1 MNLED
6 TQLQL
11 FEDSLKTICGMRK
24 ELQQQTDYIV
34 SATAHQMAEEFRE
47 LPTRVRQ
54 ELLVLMEQYQDDPDR
69 LVLAIRMLEQKMAAA
84 ADSPWAKF
92 QRSLKGNG
100 SLMSQGDWKQVV
112 WMFGSLAL
120 ILFTAWTMSYAIP
133 AFKESQLPPPQQV
146 R

>member
-1 MNLED
+1 MKLED
-6 TQLQL
+6 THSQL

-34 SATAHQMAEEFRE
+34 SATAHQMAEDFRE

-69 LVLAIRMLEQKMAAA
+69 LVLAIRVLEQKMVAA

-100 SLMSQGDWKQVV
+100 NSMSQGDWKQVG
-112 WMFGSLAL
+112 WMSGSLAL
-120 ILFTAWTMSYAIP
+120 ILFTAWTMSSIIP
-133 AFKESQLPPPQQV
+133 VIEQSQRPTQQQI